1 MKQFKVITGHNSS
14 YEGKIMCDITI
25 SICRITITV
34 YHVVD
39 TNSVLF
45 PQLSASYETRTA
57 QQLSRLLFV
66 LNYIEIFTSAPHPQ
80 ILRFLM
86 NT

>member
-1 MKQFKVITGHNSS
+1 MKQFKVITGRNSS
-14 YEGKIMCDITI
+14 YEGKIMCDITM

-45 PQLSASYETRTA
+45 PQLSASYETRTD

-66 LNYIEIFTSAPHPQ
+66 FNYIEIFTSAPHPQ

>member
-1 MKQFKVITGHNSS
+1 MKQFKVITGRNSS
-14 YEGKIMCDITI
+14 YEGKIMCDII
-25 SICRITITV
+25 ILICRITITV
-34 YHVVD
+34 YHVD
-39 TNSVLF
+39 TNSVLL

-66 LNYIEIFTSAPHPQ
+66 FNYIEIFTSAPHPQ